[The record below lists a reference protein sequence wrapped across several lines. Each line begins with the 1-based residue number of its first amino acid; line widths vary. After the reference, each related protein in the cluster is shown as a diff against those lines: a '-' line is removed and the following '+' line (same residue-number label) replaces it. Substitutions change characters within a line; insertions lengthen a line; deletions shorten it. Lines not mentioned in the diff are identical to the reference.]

1 MLSRAIKCDYCEKV
15 TLLSK
20 DEYDVF
26 QYEGAANGWLRLFVN
41 NPKRAS
47 YTDEQINA
55 SKWLDLCSISC
66 TNLALYKL
74 GE

>member
-1 MLSRAIKCDYCEKV
+1 MLSRAIKCDYCERV
-15 TLLSK
+15 TLLTK
-20 DEYDVF
+20 EQYDVF
-26 QYEGAANGWLRLFVN
+26 QYEGAADGWLRLFVN
-41 NPKRAS
+41 NPKRSS
-47 YTDEQINA
+47 YNDEQINA